1 MFAKTANVSIT
12 LKLGLSFGKGNRM
25 SEKLAFAAVL
35 VVVVLLGIVA
45 VPLVVAFVFVGALL
59 AAVGIP
65 LLFGIMMLSLM
76 YEAEG

>member
-1 MFAKTANVSIT
+1 
-12 LKLGLSFGKGNRM
+12 M
-25 SEKLAFAAVL
+25 SEKLTFVAVL
-35 VVVVLLGIVA
+35 VVVVLLGIIA

>member
-1 MFAKTANVSIT
+1 MRDEK
-12 LKLGLSFGKGNRM
+12 M
-25 SEKLAFAAVL
+25 SEKLAFVAVL

-59 AAVGIP
+59 ADVGIP
-65 LLFGIMMLSLM
+65 LLFGVMMLSLM

>member
-1 MFAKTANVSIT
+1 
-12 LKLGLSFGKGNRM
+12 M
-25 SEKLAFAAVL
+25 SEKLAFVAVL

-45 VPLVVAFVFVGALL
+45 VPLVVVFVFVGALL

-65 LLFGIMMLSLM
+65 LLFGVMMLSLM

>member
-1 MFAKTANVSIT
+1 
-12 LKLGLSFGKGNRM
+12 M
-25 SEKLAFAAVL
+25 SEKLAFVAVL

-45 VPLVVAFVFVGALL
+45 VPLVVVFVFVGALL

-65 LLFGIMMLSLM
+65 LLFGMMMLSLM